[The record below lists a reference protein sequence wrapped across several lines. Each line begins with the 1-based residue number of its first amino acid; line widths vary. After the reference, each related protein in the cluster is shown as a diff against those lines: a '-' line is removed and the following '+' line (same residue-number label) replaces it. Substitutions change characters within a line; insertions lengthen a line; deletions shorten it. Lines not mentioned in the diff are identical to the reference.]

1 MGVEEELLLV
11 DPDSG
16 RPRSV
21 AAAVLREAHAGD
33 TAAEEA
39 VDSELQQEQLEIE
52 TAPSTSLE
60 DLGTELRR
68 WRQGVAAA
76 ARKSGAEVAAL
87 ATSPV
92 PVEPTTTPKTRYQR
106 MVEEFGL
113 TAQEQLTCGC
123 HIHVGVASAEEGVA
137 VLDRVRPW
145 LPALLAVSA
154 NSPFWH
160 GRDSGYAS
168 YRSRVWDR
176 WLSAGPTELFGSP
189 EAYRATVDAL
199 LDTRTLLDEGMVYFH
214 ARLSRLYP
222 TVELRVADICLHLE
236 DAVLLAALGRAL
248 VETAV
253 RAWQGGEPP
262 APVRTELL
270 RVATW
275 RAGRSGLD
283 GDLVHPRTGRPAPA
297 PIVLWDLVDHLTPAL
312 TDAGDLDVAR
322 QLLGTVLAR
331 GTGARIQRDVHRRS
345 GEWAEVVRDAVRRT
359 TLCAW

>member
-16 RPRSV
+16 RPQSV
-21 AAAVLREAHAGD
+21 AAAVLLD
-33 TAAEEA
+33 TRARDSATEEA

-52 TAPSTSLE
+52 TAPSTSVA
-60 DLGTELRR
+60 DVGAELRR
-68 WRQGVAAA
+68 WRRVAAET

-92 PVEPTTTPKTRYQR
+92 PVEPSTTPKARYRR

-113 TAQEQLTCGC
+113 PAQEQLTCGC
-123 HIHVGVASAEEGVA
+123 HMHVSVTSAEEGIG

-145 LPALLAVSA
+145 LPALLAISA

-160 GRDSGYAS
+160 ARDSGFAS
-168 YRSRVWDR
+168 YRSQVWDR
-176 WLSAGPTELFGSP
+176 WPSAGPTELFGSP
-189 EAYRATVDAL
+189 EVYRATVDAL

-222 TVELRVADICLHLE
+222 TVELRVADVCLHLD

-248 VETAV
+248 VETAA

-275 RAGRSGLD
+275 RAGRAGLD
-283 GDLVHPRTGRPAPA
+283 GDLVHPRIGRPAPA
-297 PIVLWDLVDHLTPAL
+297 PVVLWELVDHLTPAL
-312 TDAGDLDVAR
+312 TDAGDLEVAR
-322 QLLGTVLAR
+322 QLLSTVLAR
-331 GTGARIQRDVHRRS
+331 GTGARIQREVHRRS
-345 GEWAEVVRDAVRRT
+345 GEWAEVVRDAVHRT
-359 TLCAW
+359 SLGAW